1 MSNQALSN
9 ALLVLGR
16 FDALRPE
23 WSVTGLSESTGL
35 EKSHVSK
42 ILKEFRQR
50 GFLVQ
55 DPLSRRYRVGPQ
67 ALTLGAGY
75 HAASGFV
82 KRADVFMRRLVQD
95 TGATATLN
103 VIDGQGVLFVAAK
116 DDGQRPL
123 FSWPVGSYIP
133 LHATAAG
140 KVAAAFAP
148 RLSAPALE
156 AERLRTFT
164 PATICRRSVLKHQL
178 AEIRRAG
185 LAFTFGESTYGLA
198 AVAAPILDEND
209 NVAGAISLLCTLARL
224 RDADSRRAL
233 AAAVSDTAGAL
244 SRAIGAT
251 RYPDGA
257 GASAA

>member
-35 EKSHVSK
+35 EKSHVSR
-42 ILKEFRQR
+42 ILKEFRLR

-75 HAASGFV
+75 HAGSGFL

-116 DDGQRPL
+116 DDGRRPL

-148 RLSAPALE
+148 RLSAPA
-156 AERLRTFT
+156 RLRTFT
-164 PATICRRSVLKHQL
+164 PATICRRSVLKDQL
-178 AEIRRAG
+178 AEIRRDG
-185 LAFTFGESTYGLA
+185 IAFTFGESTYGLA
-198 AVAAPILDEND
+198 AVAAPILDESD
-209 NVAGAISLLCTLARL
+209 NVAGAISLLSTLARF
-224 RDADSRRAL
+224 RDPGCRRAL
-233 AAAVSDTAGAL
+233 AAAVSETAGAL

-251 RYPDGA
+251 RYPYGA
-257 GASAA
+257 GTAAC